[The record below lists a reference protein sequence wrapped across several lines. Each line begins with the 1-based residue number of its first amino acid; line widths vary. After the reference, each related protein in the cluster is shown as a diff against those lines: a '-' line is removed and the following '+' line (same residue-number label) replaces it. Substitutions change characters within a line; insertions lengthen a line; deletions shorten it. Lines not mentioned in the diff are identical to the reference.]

1 MAETFHVDFTAN
13 DQLSSVL
20 KRVSDELENTFIASD
35 DAQKSLSKFASAMNK
50 TAKTD
55 ISKVS
60 SQLNTFVTAATN
72 TAQISNS
79 AVALDAFA
87 KALAKISRS
96 NLGNSAGQLSALVT
110 AMVKLSTVGSPAGLI
125 AMMNAL
131 KGASFAKLA
140 TQMDR
145 LAISTDAVAKNMVII
160 ANAVAKLPA
169 TNIVVRNQNVN
180 PSAPQPSSGRGG
192 SGGGGGGG
200 GGGNSTLQ
208 STLHLYNSV
217 SFAISTVTSAF
228 IRMYDVIQKGNELE
242 KSQVTLLGL
251 VQTAGL
257 IPSATAAMK
266 YGQALNV
273 AYSNQMK
280 FGGSLK
286 ENIDSLLVFQQIS
299 NTTGVSLQNLNDLI
313 NLLSLRDPAQGI
325 QGATIA
331 IQELFSGDP
340 MSLRRRFD
348 LPSDEVNRLAS
359 YAGDANAQIAGL
371 TELLNKQGVTA
382 DILAARLNTTA
393 ASYDRLNAS
402 ASNSLDTMGKAGA
415 KLLEPMANSV
425 SKFFALNALGMQIS
439 LEAAQD
445 VGRATTN
452 KEQIDAT
459 RKMTLEQKAYY
470 DQLVKNGYV
479 DDEYARNRIANE
491 DRVYKAKVEADQ
503 KERLLV
509 AERNRLARIA
519 FVESTGADPVIAG
532 YSSKF
537 DDMIDK
543 QRQSNENKAT
553 EVVLNAAV
561 RASELGHTDAAERL
575 SRIRGISIEQAQEMI
590 QLKLEENSITQEQA
604 DIAMGLSAQVET
616 LSETYR
622 DLIDS
627 MIASNQEGLKQQNVT
642 SLLDEANKALIG
654 GTLQLSA
661 AQGIVAAAFGIT
673 NDKAKELLLGM
684 MKLANFDI
692 SAITRKVTG
701 IYIPG
706 TEEFYG
712 GQAGQ
717 AQREMLRAYAD
728 DGKGYVRNVAYM
740 DKVNKILNEKSKE
753 KTGIVKDNND
763 KMLEIEQDTLQKLL
777 AFDEESYRKRI
788 RALQSYYASTLQ
800 MQQMQSY
807 EMMANDLDLVEGK
820 GKEID
825 AKEKQRLLARENI
838 EAYHQLKTNEAVRKA
853 NEIAAAG
860 EGKFAQTFLSIQE
873 EKFAKQDELAWKYH
887 DTQVRLGKDP
897 EALER
902 AKTIY
907 DKSLAA
913 LDEYYGT
920 KTSIAEAA
928 SRDESEAERMQR
940 KQIITDAIDAVRDLT
955 DVDETGR
962 KNIIDNLTIAGN
974 SINDLSGRYVAGVDA
989 MRGSLELLAAAMAK
1003 VKENASILTPEQLAG
1018 FNGMPSGIG
1027 GGQGTISITDSN
1039 NTTNVNV
1046 GGISVSVTSQAD
1058 PNEIAKTVLSILQGQ
1073 INDRRP

>member
-1 MAETFHVDFTAN
+1 MAETFQVDFTGN
-13 DQLSSVL
+13 DQLSPIL
-20 KRVSDELENTFIASD
+20 KRVSDELERTYIASD
-35 DAQKSLSKFASAMNK
+35 DATKALSKFATVMNR
-50 TAKTD
+50 T
-55 ISKVS
+55 SKIDLGRVS
-60 SQLNTFVTAATN
+60 GDLSNFVTSATN
-72 TAQISNS
+72 VGRIGNNS
-79 AVALDAFA
+79 AGLDAFA
-87 KALAKISRS
+87 KALSKISKT
-96 NLGNSAGQLSALVT
+96 NLGNTASELSLLVT

-131 KGASFAKLA
+131 KGASFARLA

-145 LAISTDAVAKNMVII
+145 LAISTNTVAKNMQAI
-160 ANAVAKLPA
+160 AQAVGQLPA

-180 PSAPQPSSGRGG
+180 PTTRQPSGGGSSG
-192 SGGGGGGG
+192 SGGGSA
-200 GGGNSTLQ
+200 NSTFQ

-217 SFAISTVTSAF
+217 SFALSTVTSAF
-228 IRMYDVIQKGNELE
+228 VKMYDVIEKGNELE

-257 IPSATAAMK
+257 IPSATAAQK
-266 YGQALNV
+266 YGQALQV
-273 AYSNQMK
+273 AYGNQMK

-299 NTTGVSLQNLNDLI
+299 NTSGVSLQNLNDVI

-331 IQELFSGDP
+331 LQELLSGDP
-340 MSLRRRFD
+340 MSLRRRFE
-348 LPSDEVNRLAS
+348 LPSDDVNRLAS

-393 ASYDRLNAS
+393 ASYDRLNAA
-402 ASNSLDTMGKAGA
+402 ASNSLDTMGKATA
-415 KLLEPMANSV
+415 SLLKPVADSFAA
-425 SKFFALNALGMQIS
+425 FFATNALGMQIS

-470 DQLVKNGYV
+470 DQMVKNGYIN
-479 DDEYARNRIANE
+479 DEYAKNRIMRENHAYDVAVALDNKY
-491 DRVYKAKVEADQ
+491 RIMI
-503 KERLLV
+503 
-509 AERNRLARIA
+509 AERNKAERIA
-519 FVESTGADPVIAG
+519 FVESTGANPVIAG
-532 YSSKF
+532 YSSNF

-590 QLKLEENSITQEQA
+590 QLKLDENSITQEQA
-604 DIAMGLSAQVET
+604 DIAMGLSVNIET
-616 LSETYR
+616 LSEAYR

-627 MIASNQEGLKQQNVT
+627 MIASNIEGLKQQNVT

-654 GTLQLSA
+654 GTLQLSS

-673 NDKAKELLLGM
+673 NEKAKDLLLGM

-692 SAITRKVTG
+692 SAITRKITG

-740 DKVNKILNEKSKE
+740 DKVNKILNQKSKE
-753 KTGIVKDNND
+753 KTGIVKDNNAD
-763 KMLEIEQDTLQKLL
+763 MLQIEAETMQKLL
-777 AFDEESYRKRI
+777 EFDEESYRKRI

-807 EMMANDLDLVEGK
+807 EMTANDLDLVEGK

-838 EAYHQLKTNEAVRKA
+838 EAHHQLKTNEAVRKA
-853 NEIAAAG
+853 NEIAIAG
-860 EGKFAQTFLSIQE
+860 DGKFAQTYLSIQE

-887 DTQVRLGKDP
+887 DTQVRLGKDE
-897 EALER
+897 EALSR

-907 DKSLAA
+907 EKSLTA

-928 SRDESEAERMQR
+928 SRDETEAERIQR
-940 KQIITDAIDAVRDLT
+940 KQIITDAIDAVKGLT

-974 SINDLSGRYVAGVDA
+974 SINDLSGKYVAGVDA

-1003 VKENASILTPEQLAG
+1003 VKENASILTPEQLRG
-1018 FNGMPSGIG
+1018 FNGLPSGIG
-1027 GGQGTISITDSN
+1027 ATQGDINISDSN
-1039 NTTNVNV
+1039 NISTVNV
-1046 GGISVSVTSQAD
+1046 GGISVSITNQAD
-1058 PNEIAKTVLSILQGQ
+1058 ANAIAQTVLGILQSQ
-1073 INDRRP
+1073 INTRRP

>member
-1 MAETFHVDFTAN
+1 MAETFHVDFTGN
-13 DQLSSVL
+13 DQLSPIL
-20 KRVSDELENTFIASD
+20 KEVSTKFESTVTSSEDAKKALASFASTLTRTSKINIGNITND
-35 DAQKSLSKFASAMNK
+35 LSKFSTTTSNMSKIGSSSANLDAFVKSLSK
-50 TAKTD
+50 
-55 ISKVS
+55 ISK
-60 SQLNTFVTAATN
+60 
-72 TAQISNS
+72 IS
-79 AVALDAFA
+79 
-87 KALAKISRS
+87 
-96 NLGNSAGQLSALVT
+96 LGNSASELNLLVT
-110 AMVKLSTVGSPAGLI
+110 SMVKMSTVGSPAGLNNMI
-125 AMMNAL
+125 NAL

-145 LAISTDAVAKNMVII
+145 LAISTTTVAKNMALI
-160 ANAVAKLPA
+160 AQAVAKLPA
-169 TNIVVRNQNVN
+169 TNIVVRNQNTSS
-180 PSAPQPSSGRGG
+180 PTPQL
-192 SGGGGGGG
+192 SGGGTA
-200 GGGNSTLQ
+200 GGGNAVSNMNKTWQ
-208 STLHLYNSV
+208 STLHSFNSLMFALSVVRHGFEKLYD
-217 SFAISTVTSAF
+217 
-228 IRMYDVIQKGNELE
+228 MIQRGNELE

-257 IPSATAAMK
+257 IPSANAAIK
-266 YGQALNV
+266 YAQAMQV
-273 AYSNQMK
+273 AYANQMK
-280 FGGSLK
+280 FGGTLK

-299 NTTGVSLQNLNDLI
+299 NTSGVSLQNLNDII

-331 IQELFSGDP
+331 LQELLSGDP
-340 MSLRRRFD
+340 MSLRRRFE
-348 LPSDEVNRLAS
+348 LPADEVNKLAS

-371 TELLNKQGVTA
+371 TELLNKQGITA
-382 DILAARLNTTA
+382 DILSARLNTTA
-393 ASYDRLNAS
+393 ASYDRLNA
-402 ASNSLDTMGKAGA
+402 AANNSLDIIGQSTARFFQGPADA
-415 KLLEPMANSV
+415 IAAFLARNSATLMADQAV
-425 SKFFALNALGMQIS
+425 DVDLSKGEKIV
-439 LEAAQD
+439 D
-445 VGRATTN
+445 
-452 KEQIDAT
+452 IT
-459 RKMTLEQKAYY
+459 RRMTAEKKAYY
-470 DQLVKNGYV
+470 EELVRSGIIENEVVKNRLIAEDVAYNNAV
-479 DDEYARNRIANE
+479 EY
-491 DRVYKAKVEADQ
+491 DRKQ
-503 KERLLV
+503 RLLI

-561 RASELGHTDAAERL
+561 RASEEGHENVAERL

-590 QLKLEENSITQEQA
+590 QLKLDENAITQEQA
-604 DIAMGLSAQVET
+604 DIAMGLSANIET
-616 LSETYR
+616 LSEAYR
-622 DLIDS
+622 SLIDS

-661 AQGIVAAAFGIT
+661 AQGIIASAFGVT

-940 KQIITDAIDAVRDLT
+940 KQIITDAIDAVKDLT

-989 MRGSLELLAAAMAK
+989 MRGSLELLAAAMLK